1 MTQAYRCYLLDE
13 DHHIA
18 AVEVIECRDDRD
30 AKRRAEEILAAQP
43 VFSGAE
49 LWDRDRR
56 VDVHSSTESP
66 SADQKA
72 AGFPAE

>member
-18 AVEVIECRDDRD
+18 SVEVIECRDDRH

-43 VFSGAE
+43 AFSGAE

-56 VDVHSSTESP
+56 VDVSLAEP
-66 SADQKA
+66 LSAD
-72 AGFPAE
+72 